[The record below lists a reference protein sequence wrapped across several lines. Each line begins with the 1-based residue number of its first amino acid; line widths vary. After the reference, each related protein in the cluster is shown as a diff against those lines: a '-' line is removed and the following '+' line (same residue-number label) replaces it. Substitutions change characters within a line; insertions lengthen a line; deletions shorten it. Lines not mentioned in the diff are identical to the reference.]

1 MAATMH
7 NPRVFESSGS
17 VFFDDFFP
25 DLLLFC
31 GLLAA
36 PILAV
41 SGRRS
46 KTAMLFT
53 TPLRSGSSHIAS
65 GLGSRSM
72 VSVVGCSSCGCS
84 DDSSPL
90 VKKVCFG

>member
-1 MAATMH
+1 MH

-25 DLLLFC
+25 DLLFFC

-36 PILAV
+36 PIFAI

-53 TPLRSGSSHIAS
+53 TPLRSGSSVFVS

-72 VSVVGCSSCGCS
+72 VSVGCGCS
-84 DDSSPL
+84 EDSSPL
-90 VKKVCFG
+90 VKNVCFG